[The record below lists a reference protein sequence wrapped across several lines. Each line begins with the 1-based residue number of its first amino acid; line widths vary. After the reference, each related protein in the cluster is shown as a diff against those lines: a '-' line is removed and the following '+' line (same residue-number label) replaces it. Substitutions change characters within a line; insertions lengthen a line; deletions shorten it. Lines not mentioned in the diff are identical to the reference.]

1 MIAKLTGL
9 LDGIDD
15 DSIVVDVGG
24 VGYLV
29 YCSTRTLSRFQAP
42 GEPVSLVI
50 ETHVREQ
57 HIHLYGFPDAT
68 ERNWFRRLTTVQG
81 VGVRA
86 ALAILSVLGPSDLL
100 NAIVAGDTRTI
111 ARAPGVGPRLAGR
124 IAGELRDKVDDMGV
138 STPAADTGGR
148 EAAGDAVAA
157 LVNLGYSR
165 ADAHGA
171 VAAAA
176 RTLGADASVEGLV
189 RHALREL
196 AS

>member
-29 YCSTRTLSRFQAP
+29 YCSTRTLSRFQAA
-42 GEPVSLVI
+42 GEPVSLII

-86 ALAILSVLGPSDLL
+86 ALAILSVLGPADLL

-138 STPAADTGGR
+138 PAPAADTGGH
-148 EAAGDAVAA
+148 EAAGDAVSA

-171 VAAAA
+171 VATAA
-176 RTLGADASVEGLV
+176 RTLGADAGVEGLV
-189 RHALREL
+189 RHALQEL

>member
-1 MIAKLTGL
+1 MIARLTGL
-9 LDGIDD
+9 LDGIGD
-15 DSIVVDVGG
+15 DSVVVDVGG

-29 YCSTRTLSRFQAP
+29 YCSTRTLSRFQAT
-42 GEPVSLVI
+42 GEPVSLII
-50 ETHVREQ
+50 ETHVRET

-68 ERNWFRRLTTVQG
+68 ERDWFRRLTAVQG

-86 ALAILSVLGPSDLL
+86 ALAIQSTLAPADLL
-100 NAIVAGDTRTI
+100 NAIVAGDTRMI

-124 IAGELRDKVDDMGV
+124 IASELRDKVDDMGV
-138 STPAADTGGR
+138 PAAENGGH
-148 EAAGDAVAA
+148 EAGGDAVSA
-157 LVNLGYSR
+157 LVNLGYGR

-176 RTLGADASVEGLV
+176 RTLGADADVEGLV